1 MMELGLFQKQSM
13 NLVMTTELR
22 QSIALL
28 QYSALELSHY
38 IQEQATE
45 NPLIELE
52 EPTLYTDDY
61 YEKGYAASRTR
72 NSQDNNFN
80 PLASIASKSPN
91 RCEDL
96 LEQVNY
102 LSITEQEQKIMKYI
116 ILNLDDHGYIPIQ
129 DRNIAEDLSI
139 STDKVA
145 RVIDKLQQL
154 EPIGVGARNL
164 KECLTIQA
172 KHYYPDK
179 PLLTLVIAEYLDL
192 LADRKWQELGK
203 LLQISNEELSELVSS
218 ITSLH
223 PRPYSATMAS
233 DTQVLYPDVS
243 IEKVNGEYT
252 IIFHDPFMP
261 NLRVNEGYLHLKQTH
276 SKAGAY
282 IRDNYHKY
290 KWLIKSIEQRKTTI
304 INITK
309 AIVERQQLFLE
320 KGFTHLKPMTLK
332 EIADQI
338 GMHES
343 TISRATSN
351 KVIRTPLGCFE
362 MRKLFT
368 AKIGGNNGTEVS
380 ATQIKLRL
388 KQLIQQEDRKKPLSD
403 QKLADHFKKENGI
416 TISRRTIAK
425 YREELNILSS
435 SKRKTIG

>member
-1 MMELGLFQKQSM
+1 MELGLFQKQTM

-28 QYSALELSHY
+28 QYSALELSHF
-38 IQEQATE
+38 IQEHATE

-52 EPTLYTDDY
+52 EQTLGLDNY
-61 YEKGYAASRTR
+61 YGESSSASRTV
-72 NSQDNNFN
+72 NTQDNNFN
-80 PLASIASKSPN
+80 PLSTIASKNSN

-102 LSITEQEQKIMKYI
+102 LSITKQEQKIMKYI
-116 ILNLDDHGYIPIQ
+116 ILNLDDHGYIPMQ
-129 DRNIAEDLSI
+129 DRKIAEDLCI
-139 STDKVA
+139 STEKVA
-145 RVIDKLQQL
+145 KVIDKLQQL

-179 PLLTLVIAEYLDL
+179 PLLTCVIAEYLDL
-192 LADRKWQELGK
+192 LADKKWQELGK
-203 LLQISNEELSELVSS
+203 LLNISKKELSELANL

-223 PRPYSATMAS
+223 PRPYSAS
-233 DTQVLYPDVS
+233 VDSETQILYPDVS
-243 IEKVNGEYT
+243 IEKVNGEYSIT
-252 IIFHDPFMP
+252 FYDPFMP
-261 NLRVNEGYLHLKQTH
+261 KVRLNEAYLHLKQTQ
-276 SKAGAY
+276 SNAGAF
-282 IRDNYHKY
+282 IRENYHKY

-309 AIVERQQLFLE
+309 AIVERQQPFLE

-351 KVIRTPLGCFE
+351 KVIRTPIGCFE

-368 AKIGGNNGTEVS
+368 GKIAGDNGTEVS

-388 KQLIQQEDRKKPLSD
+388 KQLIQQENRKRPLSD
-403 QKLADHFKKENGI
+403 QKLADHFKKNGI